1 MGPAT
6 RLKNAVIDK
15 GAMWEPVQQV
25 TECVAHV
32 KCILEIIVAL
42 LSCQKELEK
51 TFQFCSLFFS
61 VSLGCG
67 EKSVENNTYFQVT

>member
-32 KCILEIIVAL
+32 KCILENYSSPSYYHHVKR
-42 LSCQKELEK
+42 S
-51 TFQFCSLFFS
+51 
-61 VSLGCG
+61 
-67 EKSVENNTYFQVT
+67 